1 MANRQS
7 NDSKKTSLDRK
18 NYRSEKVSKKRS
30 KTSRCKTSPNAFINF
45 MRDVRKNHSGSN
57 LSQKEMMV
65 HGGERWRNMSDYEKQ
80 PYYEEANRVKSK
92 NNKNPLR
99 RPANVHLIHKYF
111 VFQSKGPRRN
121 EEKRNRSRKR
131 DLSSVSRSSADSDS
145 SEGNIN

>member
-1 MANRQS
+1 MTEDLVLHQLVVI
-7 NDSKKTSLDRK
+7 LDRK
-18 NYRSEKVSKKRS
+18 NYRSEKVSKRRS
-30 KTSRCKTSPNAFINF
+30 KTSRSKTSSNAFINF
-45 MRDVRKNHSGSN
+45 MRDFRKNHSGSN

-92 NNKNPLR
+92 NNKNPR
-99 RPANVHLIHKYF
+99 AGP
-111 VFQSKGPRRN
+111 SKGPRRG

-145 SEGNIN
+145 SEGNRD